1 MSAQTDEPRWHW
13 RNCRDI
19 GISAH
24 FFPLTWRFGFERDA
38 DVYGGDWR
46 LMLGPLGFVLHA
58 NIGNSSSENR
68 FEAWRGLS
76 DHEAYERACKYE
88 GRADA

>member
-1 MSAQTDEPRWHW
+1 MAEPRWHW
-13 RNCRDI
+13 RNCRSI
-19 GISAH
+19 GVSVN

-46 LMLGPLGFVLHA
+46 LMLGPMGFVLHA

-76 DHEAYERACKYE
+76 EIEAWNRACKYE
-88 GRADA
+88 GINDD